1 MDVVMKS
8 LVSVIAIVL
17 VSPFVTQPV
26 AAQSVEEQIA
36 QAVMPLPE
44 DLRAGAAVYTYDPDS
59 GARRVLRKGTN
70 HVECKTRDEDTTWC
84 YPTATRA
91 RRDFRAKLA
100 AKGKSGEELQAAMAA
115 ATEAGTIEPSPFGSM
130 LYRTYGKDDRIQL
143 LWAVTLPGATSE
155 DLGLSTVSQRD
166 NSLAGKGLPWM
177 MRPGTPGAH
186 LMIPINAT
194 ELSSKGGASTRT
206 NSKAIHDP
214 VAHSVLPLPE
224 DLKAGATVVTYDS
237 KTGARKVLRKGTN
250 MIECQTR
257 DADGFTRC
265 GHKSFAPT
273 SDLRAKLRA
282 EGKSPEEIQA
292 ALEAALKAG
301 TIASPPIGSMFYRL
315 YEEDDRIKLLWA
327 MLLPNATSE
336 ELGMPT
342 GSQRDN
348 SLAGKGRPWMMLEE
362 TPNAHLMIPINATE
376 LSNPK

>member
-1 MDVVMKS
+1 MKS
-8 LVSVIAIVL
+8 LVSVIAFVL
-17 VSPFVTQPV
+17 MSPFVAQPV
-26 AAQSVEEQIA
+26 GAQPVEEQIA
-36 QAVMPLPE
+36 QAVMPLPV
-44 DLRAGAAVYTYDPDS
+44 DLRADATVYTYDADT
-59 GARRVLRKGTN
+59 GERQVLRKGTN

-84 YPTATRA
+84 YPTATSA

-115 ATEAGTIEPSPFGSM
+115 ATEAGTIEPNPLGSM
-130 LYRTYGKDDRIQL
+130 MYRVYGKDDRIGL
-143 LWAVTLPGATSE
+143 VWAVWLPDATSE
-155 DLGLSTVSQRD
+155 HLGMSTASQRD

-177 MRPGTPGAH
+177 MREGTPRAH

-194 ELSSKGGASTRT
+194 KLSTKGGASTRMDT
-206 NSKAIHDP
+206 KAIHDP
-214 VAHSVLPLPE
+214 VAHAVLPLPE
-224 DLKAGATVVTYDS
+224 DLRAGATVVTYDS

-257 DADGFTRC
+257 DADGFTSC
-265 GHKSFAPT
+265 GHKAFAPR

-282 EGKSPEEIQA
+282 AGKSREEVQA
-292 ALEAALKAG
+292 ALDAAREAG
-301 TIASPPIGSMFYRL
+301 TIASPPSGSMFYRL
-315 YEEDDRIKLLWA
+315 YEEDDRIKLLWV

-348 SLAGKGRPWMMLEE
+348 SLAGKGRPWMMRPG

-376 LSNPK
+376 LSNPRQ